1 MHTWRLHIPPHTAL
15 AARSA
20 YGLDNAYLLVGDRLA
35 RWLQGLSARS
45 LSATFLHERRWSD
58 LVLALVTVFQYVEHL
73 PDHAAADAVR
83 TRLDWKYALHLP
95 LDHPGIEYPVLG
107 SFRRRL
113 LDDEAERIA
122 FQCLLDWLAM
132 IGFLESE
139 HARQDSCH
147 VLQAVDVLSRAH
159 AATEAM
165 SQALEA
171 IATRYSDWLRQVAL
185 PHWYQRYGH
194 PPPGEAQKS
203 PSGDSAYLLA
213 VVWDDM
219 AYLLESAGNLGPSAL
234 GALPEMQALRAIRH
248 RGAGI
253 PGDSQDDVGGRS
265 TRCQRDDADVVH
277 SNQTP
282 T

>member
-1 MHTWRLHIPPHTAL
+1 LGTSIAVHTWRLHIPPHTAL

-20 YGLDNAYLLVGDRLA
+20 YDLDNAYLLVGDQLA
-35 RWLQGLSARS
+35 CWLEGLDARP
-45 LSATFLHERRWSD
+45 LSDTFLHALRPDD
-58 LVLALVTVFQYVEHL
+58 LALALVTVFQYVEHL

-95 LDHPGIEYPVLG
+95 LGHPGIEYAALG
-107 SFRRRL
+107 SFRHRL
-113 LDDEAERIA
+113 LDHEAERIA
-122 FQCLLDWLAM
+122 FQCLLDWLTM
-132 IGFLESE
+132 IGFLGSE
-139 HARQDSCH
+139 HATQDSWH

-159 AATEAM
+159 QATEAM
-165 SQALEA
+165 SRALEA

-194 PPPGEAQKS
+194 APPGDAQEN
-203 PSGDSAYLLA
+203 PSGDSACLLA

-234 GALPEMQALRAIRH
+234 GALPEMQALHAIRH

-253 PGDSQDDVGGRS
+253 SGDNQDDVGGRAAGHQKGGS
-265 TRCQRDDADVVH
+265 GGM
-277 SNQTP
+277 
-282 T
+282 